1 MDADG
6 WTDGRAVRKAV
17 FSMIATKRMSTLVGL
32 SPTTQ
37 SLGHNIQQYKE
48 ESEKEHMDE
57 VRSLSSPFLRSAR
70 RIQRARKQQPSP
82 PHQHRGKKLTV
93 GICRTQDLDVV
104 HYAHSDDSSD
114 ELKRQDDLAK
124 DKEDPAA
131 ELVRGMNK
139 LAV

>member
-1 MDADG
+1 M
-6 WTDGRAVRKAV
+6 
-17 FSMIATKRMSTLVGL
+17 
-32 SPTTQ
+32 
-37 SLGHNIQQYKE
+37 
-48 ESEKEHMDE
+48 
-57 VRSLSSPFLRSAR
+57 
-70 RIQRARKQQPSP
+70 
-82 PHQHRGKKLTV
+82 
-93 GICRTQDLDVV
+93 

>member
-6 WTDGRAVRKAV
+6 RTDGRAVRKAV

-57 VRSLSSPFLRSAR
+57 VRLALPCPFPITIYTR
-70 RIQRARKQQPSP
+70 PSFP
-82 PHQHRGKKLTV
+82 V
-93 GICRTQDLDVV
+93 QDLNVM
-104 HYAHSDDSSD
+104 HYDGHSEDSGDDS
-114 ELKRQDDLAK
+114 KGQDT
-124 DKEDPAA
+124 P
-131 ELVRGMNK
+131 LVKAMDK